1 MAGETDRRI
10 REVTLQRDR
19 LETILSGMI
28 EGVIVVDQEGRIVL
42 MNPALRRFLSLSSSP
57 EGKPLIEAV
66 RNPRIQEMVKQAM
79 DQRGEVVTEEVT
91 FPGPPPQ
98 IFRASAISTD
108 PGRPSSDVI
117 CVFADITDLRRLE
130 VIRRDFVA
138 NVSHELK
145 TPLASIK
152 GFAETLLD
160 GALEDRSHAKG
171 FVEIVLRQADH
182 LEKLINDLLD
192 LAEDRSGQDGAL
204 THSPS
209 CSAGHP

>member
-91 FPGPPPQ
+91 FPDPHLKFFVPAPSPRIREDPPP
-98 IFRASAISTD
+98 T
-108 PGRPSSDVI
+108 
-117 CVFADITDLRRLE
+117 
-130 VIRRDFVA
+130 
-138 NVSHELK
+138 
-145 TPLASIK
+145 
-152 GFAETLLD
+152 
-160 GALEDRSHAKG
+160 
-171 FVEIVLRQADH
+171 
-182 LEKLINDLLD
+182 
-192 LAEDRSGQDGAL
+192 
-204 THSPS
+204 
-209 CSAGHP
+209 